1 MLACGNVSSF
11 LLEYLFASCRCL
23 ARSSVTLK
31 ALDGFVLCFSSRGSF
46 LLLLGCFLLLP
57 FRLRDLLDALKS
69 LHFIELTS
77 DHFDFN
83 KIRVSKI
90 DQQQD
95 IFNNVKNPL
104 VHLIAQLVS
113 VNSVLEFTI
122 LNKVFVKSRRYR
134 A

>member
-83 KIRVSKI
+83 KIRPKGSLISKEKPPCDMMYLTLFSKDNCI
-90 DQQQD
+90 KIVRFYFSKDS
-95 IFNNVKNPL
+95 N
-104 VHLIAQLVS
+104 
-113 VNSVLEFTI
+113 
-122 LNKVFVKSRRYR
+122 LN
-134 A
+134 